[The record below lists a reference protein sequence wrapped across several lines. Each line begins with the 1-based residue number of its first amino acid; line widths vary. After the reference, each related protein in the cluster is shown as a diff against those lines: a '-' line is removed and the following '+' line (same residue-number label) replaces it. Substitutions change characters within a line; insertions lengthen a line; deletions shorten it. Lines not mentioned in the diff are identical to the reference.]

1 MFSAILSVPR
11 QIYSERKLPGWP
23 DFQLGT
29 FEQTLEDVLVTKLQL
44 WMIHRETLM
53 KCRNHISREV
63 AQASVRQNVA
73 RAASWTGA
81 CKCEGRVYEVCL
93 QHCMCTV
100 LVFFFL
106 LVLRCSFF
114 SFSQSRR
121 QISHQPLSYFS
132 RMIKKETFHGDQ
144 THRCVYCLSIVFC
157 QVVVLSVA

>member
-1 MFSAILSVPR
+1 MFSAILSVPC
-11 QIYSERKLPGWP
+11 QIYNEQKLPGWP

-29 FEQTLEDVLVTKLQL
+29 SEQTLEAVLVTKLQL

-63 AQASVRQNVA
+63 AQASVRQNLA

-114 SFSQSRR
+114 FFF
-121 QISHQPLSYFS
+121 LA
-132 RMIKKETFHGDQ
+132 IKKADISSAPFLFFAYDQ
-144 THRCVYCLSIVFC
+144 KKKRSMVTRLTDVCIVWALSSAKC
-157 QVVVLSVA
+157 WCRM

>member
-29 FEQTLEDVLVTKLQL
+29 FEQTLEAVLVTKLQL

-63 AQASVRQNVA
+63 EQASVRQNVA

-93 QHCMCTV
+93 QHSMCTV

-114 SFSQSRR
+114 SFSRSRR